1 MSFVPFLLVVA
12 GVPVAPVENADLF
25 AQFVGDWEVEV
36 TFYRADG
43 SRDGARGEWRF
54 EEILE
59 GRAVQDV
66 WRISTPQAD
75 PVGYGTTIRFYD
87 PKIDAWRV
95 TWHGVLNG
103 VVYRFLA
110 RRVGSEIVM
119 EGEDL
124 GEPSRWIFS
133 DIAPDSFRWR
143 AVSSPDGGKSWVLD
157 QAMVVRRKRG
167 EQE

>member
-1 MSFVPFLLVVA
+1 MPFLPLLLFVT
-12 GVPVAPVENADLF
+12 PVSAATVENQDLF
-25 AQFVGDWEVEV
+25 GQFVGDWEVEV

-54 EEILE
+54 ERILE

-66 WRISTPQAD
+66 WRIWTPQAD

-103 VVYRFLA
+103 VVYKFLA
-110 RRVGSEIVM
+110 RRVGAEIVL
-119 EGEDL
+119 EGQDL

-133 DIAPDSFRWR
+133 DIEADSFRWR
-143 AVSSPDGGKSWVLD
+143 AVSSTDGGKTWVLD
-157 QAMVVRRKRG
+157 QEMIVRRKG
-167 EQE
+167 KE

>member
-12 GVPVAPVENADLF
+12 GVTEPAAENADLF
-25 AQFVGDWEVEV
+25 GQFVGDWEVEV

-54 EEILE
+54 ERILE

-66 WRISTPQAD
+66 WRISTPKAD

-103 VVYRFLA
+103 VVYKFIA
-110 RRVGSEIVM
+110 RRAGSEIVL

-133 DIAPDSFRWR
+133 NIEPDSFRWR
-143 AVSSPDGGKSWVLD
+143 AVSSTDGGKSWVLD
-157 QAMVVRRKRG
+157 QAMVVRRKR
-167 EQE
+167 